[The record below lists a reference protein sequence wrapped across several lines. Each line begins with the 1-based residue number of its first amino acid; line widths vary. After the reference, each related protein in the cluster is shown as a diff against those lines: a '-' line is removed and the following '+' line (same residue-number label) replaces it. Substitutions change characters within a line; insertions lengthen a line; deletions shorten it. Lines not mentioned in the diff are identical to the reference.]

1 MPLLFGVEKMS
12 LIKKIG
18 VIIADGDEYTPFFND
33 IVKYDPIEIHLLGKR
48 GHTYTVKGVDVVS
61 VNCGIGKANAAALA
75 AALIMC
81 GCEAILN
88 FGLSGGIS
96 GVRRGET
103 VLSSAF
109 FEHDFDLTGLGYA
122 PCQKPGQAALI
133 KADEELCTLF
143 EQVLP
148 DIKKGT
154 FATGDCF
161 VSNAALRDSLRD
173 NFGAIACDME
183 TAAIADICQS
193 ASVPFAAL
201 RKISDDAGE
210 SAAESYRDMNTY
222 GNISLSL
229 AVLKVIDIISQGK

>member
-1 MPLLFGVEKMS
+1 MS
-12 LIKKIG
+12 LTKKIG
-18 VIIADGDEYTPFFND
+18 VVIADSDEYTPFLND
-33 IVKYDPIEIHLLGKR
+33 IEKYAPTEINLLGKK
-48 GHTYTVKGVDVVS
+48 GHSYTLNGVTVVS

-75 AALIMC
+75 AALIMS
-81 GCEAILN
+81 GCEIILN

-96 GVRRGET
+96 NVRRGET
-103 VLSSAF
+103 VLGNAF
-109 FEHDFDLTGLGYA
+109 LEHDFDLTGLGYA
-122 PCQKPGQAALI
+122 PCQKPGQDALI
-133 KADEELCTLF
+133 KADAELCALV

-193 ASVPFAAL
+193 ASVPFASL

-229 AVLKVIDIISQGK
+229 AVLKIIDVISQGK

>member
-1 MPLLFGVEKMS
+1 MS
-12 LIKKIG
+12 MYKKIG
-18 VIIADGDEYTPFFND
+18 IIIADNDEYAPFLKDIEKYSPVSTP
-33 IVKYDPIEIHLLGKR
+33 LLGKN
-48 GHTYTVKGVDVVS
+48 GHTYTVGDLS
-61 VNCGIGKANAAALA
+61 VCALNCGIGKANAAAGA
-75 AALIMC
+75 AALIMS

-122 PCQKPGQAALI
+122 PCQKPGQDAVI
-133 KADEELCTLF
+133 KADETLCAIF
-143 EQVLP
+143 KQVLP
-148 DIKKGT
+148 EIKTGT
-154 FATGDCF
+154 LATGDRF
-161 VSNAALRDSLRD
+161 VSNAALRDCLRD

-183 TAAIADICQS
+183 TAAVADICRS
-193 ASVPFAAL
+193 AGIPFAAL

-222 GNISLSL
+222 GNISLSTATL
-229 AVLKVIDIISQGK
+229 QVIDKIKE